1 MAHFAKLDENNIVIN
16 IVVTDNNHPN
26 GDEGYQELVDIFGG
40 TWIKTSFNT
49 RAGQHY
55 LGGTPF
61 RKNYAIIG
69 GIYDYSKDAFIPPKP
84 FTSWSLNE
92 ETCLWEAPKTIP
104 EDDKIY
110 FWNEESQEWH
120 LHPLENE

>member
-1 MAHFAKLDENNIVIN
+1 MAHFAKLDESNVVTQ
-16 IVVTDNNHPN
+16 IVVTDNEHPN

-49 RAGQHY
+49 RGGQHY

-69 GIYDYSKDAFIPPKP
+69 GTYDYSKDAFIPPKP
-84 FTSWSLNE
+84 FPSWNLNE
-92 ETCLWEAPKTIP
+92 ETCLWEAPIPAP
-104 EDDKIY
+104 EDGKMY
-110 FWNEESQEWH
+110 FWDEESQTWNI
-120 LHPLENE
+120 HPLDQ